1 VALFVSASAY
11 RSTCKMSLVVFGGTG
26 ATGRECVYQALKN
39 EQRVVVLA
47 RDPSRM
53 LIPQGSGGAQADSPL
68 KSDLLTVIQGDVTK
82 QSDVDKAFAAAKDE
96 VTGVIVSLG
105 GRTKDVGKTMLSE
118 GTSAVVNAMKRLTKA
133 KRIAVVTSIG
143 AGSSENQAPLM
154 FKVVYTYHLLLHK
167 LPSSSRS
174 SLLSSSSY

>member
-1 VALFVSASAY
+1 MFRLIVVLVALLVNASAY
-11 RSTCKMSLVVFGGTG
+11 RNTCKMSLVVFGGTG

-39 EQRVVVLA
+39 NQRVVVLA

-53 LIPQGSGGAQADSPL
+53 LIPQGSGGDQADTPL

-105 GRTKDVGKTMLSE
+105 GKTNNCCSYYINNI
-118 GTSAVVNAMKRLTKA
+118 VVLT
-133 KRIAVVTSIG
+133 INNMI
-143 AGSSENQAPLM
+143 
-154 FKVVYTYHLLLHK
+154 YCC
-167 LPSSSRS
+167 
-174 SLLSSSSY
+174 SYY

>member
-1 VALFVSASAY
+1 MFRLIVVLVALMLSANAY
-11 RSTCKMSLVVFGGTG
+11 RSSCKMSIVVFGGTG

-39 EQRVVVLA
+39 NQRVVVLA
-47 RDPSRM
+47 RDSSRM
-53 LIPQGSGGAQADSPL
+53 LIPSGSGGSQADSPL

-105 GRTKDVGKTMLSE
+105 GKTKDVGKTMLSD
-118 GTSAVVNAMKRLTKA
+118 GTSAIVNAMKRLTKA

-143 AGSSENQAPLM
+143 AGNSENQAPLM
-154 FKVVYTYHLLLHK
+154 FKVNTYHLFLQKFLFHRN
-167 LPSSSRS
+167 P
-174 SLLSSSSY
+174 

>member
-1 VALFVSASAY
+1 MFRLIIVLVALLVNASAY
-11 RSTCKMSLVVFGGTG
+11 RSSTCKMSLVVFGGTG

-39 EQRVVVLA
+39 NQRVVVLA

-53 LIPQGSGGAQADSPL
+53 LIPQGSGGDQSDTPL

-105 GRTKDVGKTMLSE
+105 GKTKDVGKTMLSD
-118 GTSAVVNAMKRLTKA
+118 GTSAIVNAMKRLTKA

-143 AGSSENQAPLM
+143 AGSSENQAPFM
-154 FKVVYTYHLLLHK
+154 FKVVYTYHILLQK
-167 LPSSSRS
+167 LPS
-174 SLLSSSSY
+174 